1 MILDNVTSLLFGL
14 IPFLLILVST
24 VWMISFL
31 QKRRSLRRQNV
42 ALILSVSILHL
53 VSCVP
58 FLLYIIII
66 NILKP
71 SPAVKYRSD
80 TVAQLY
86 AAANYVNYRNTMC
99 NCVLY
104 YFTSASFSAYVRSY
118 GRKWLSRVVRVGDVD
133 LNTGTTRSTSA
144 SDRESR
150 RVEVEHGC

>member
-1 MILDNVTSLLFGL
+1 MILDNANSLIFVL

-24 VWMISFL
+24 VCMISFL
-31 QKRRSLRRQNV
+31 QKRRSLRRQNI

-58 FLLYIIII
+58 YLLYVIIM

-71 SPAVKYRSD
+71 SPAVKFRSS

-86 AAANYVNYRNTMC
+86 AAANYVNYLNTMC

-104 YFTSASFSAYVRSY
+104 YFTSASFSAYVRGYS
-118 GRKWLSRVVRVGDVD
+118 RKWLGRVARVGDVE
-133 LNTGTTRSTSA
+133 LNTGATRSTSV
-144 SDRESR
+144 SERECR
-150 RVEVEHGC
+150 RVQVEHSC